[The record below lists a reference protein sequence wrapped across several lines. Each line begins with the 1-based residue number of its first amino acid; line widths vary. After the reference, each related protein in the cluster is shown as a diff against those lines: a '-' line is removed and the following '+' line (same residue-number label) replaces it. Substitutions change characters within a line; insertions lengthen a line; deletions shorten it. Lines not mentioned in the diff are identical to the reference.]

1 MGICPSK
8 FRRQINPP
16 LPITLP
22 DDLIAEV
29 LSFLDVK
36 SLIRLKCVSKSW
48 YSLISDPLF
57 VKLHL
62 DKSSKKPLLA
72 VFDPTFST
80 QHTKL
85 TAFSVHLLLENQS
98 TTVSIDDYTNYRMT
112 MDNKYYRIVGSC
124 NGLFCLLRYSE
135 TEECQEFY
143 LRFWNPALRSLTD
156 ELSSIHISRK
166 DPYPDFGFSFGYDIL
181 TNKYKVV
188 AFPPS
193 DVRVFTLG
201 DNNLW
206 RNIQSFPVNPYLSFF
221 SVNGG
226 VHVSNSLVWFGLR
239 NNVNNV
245 WYNYEKWD
253 NLNPTVDQCLIISL
267 DLGTETYTQLLIWEN

>member
-1 MGICPSK
+1 MGICTSK
-8 FRRQINPP
+8 SRRQINPP
-16 LPITLP
+16 LPVTLP

-48 YSLISDPLF
+48 YSL

-62 DKSSKKPLLA
+62 DKSSQKPHLA

-85 TAFSVHLLLENQS
+85 TAFSVHLLLEKQS

-156 ELSSIHISRK
+156 ELISIHISRK

-181 TNKYKVV
+181 TNKYMVV
-188 AFPPS
+188 AFRPS

-201 DNNLW
+201 DNNVW
-206 RNIQSFPVNPYLSFF
+206 RNIQSFPVNPYHSFF

-226 VHVSNSLVWFGLR
+226 VHCWSKL
-239 NNVNNV
+239 
-245 WYNYEKWD
+245 
-253 NLNPTVDQCLIISL
+253 
-267 DLGTETYTQLLIWEN
+267 